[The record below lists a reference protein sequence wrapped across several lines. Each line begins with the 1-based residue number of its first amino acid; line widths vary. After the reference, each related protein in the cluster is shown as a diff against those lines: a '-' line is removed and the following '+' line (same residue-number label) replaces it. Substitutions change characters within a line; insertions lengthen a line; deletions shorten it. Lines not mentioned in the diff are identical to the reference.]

1 MGSHTYT
8 LTIRLPHG
16 LAEEL
21 EQLARETGRSESYV
35 SRRALIE
42 FLEVRVDYRR
52 AVAVL
57 EPGKDQPNP
66 TLDEARPE
74 LGLDG

>member
-1 MGSHTYT
+1 
-8 LTIRLPHG
+8 

-35 SRRALIE
+35 ARRALIE
-42 FLEVRVDYRR
+42 FLEDRVDYRR

-57 EPGKDQPNP
+57 EHGKDQPNL
-66 TLDEARPE
+66 TLDEARRE

>member
-1 MGSHTYT
+1 MASRTYT
-8 LTIRLPHG
+8 LAIRLPDG

-35 SRRALIE
+35 ARRALIE
-42 FLEVRVDYRR
+42 FLEDRVDYRR

-57 EPGKDQPNP
+57 EHGKDQPNL
-66 TLDEARPE
+66 TLDEARRE